1 MARRNAVK
9 VHWDRKKLAAKRGHG
24 YIEISIYLSE
34 GQRKFISLGSA
45 TAMEWMRMENSK
57 ELAEEVAKYESI
69 VEAMRT
75 LGEDMT
81 VANFESHL
89 DLQEVVENTRQVE
102 GKMFNGYDLTDS
114 FIEYVSDFIQQEN
127 VAKGTLKH
135 KKVVLRSLKTFG
147 MLRTF
152 EDLKPANIM
161 AYDRWLHRDK
171 SRSDVT
177 IATYHKYL
185 HYYINVLLMEERIPR
200 DPYKNVRIKKG
211 ESKERQ
217 PLTEEELIKVRD
229 AVLEREKLDRVRDL
243 FIFMAYTGLSY
254 IDTQSFEF
262 KKMTVFD
269 KETGL
274 YFIDGR
280 RLKTKTKYFTPILP
294 PAQKVLEKNNYQLLK
309 ISNQKAN
316 DHLHTIEEKL
326 GIEHPMTC
334 HIARHSFATLCLAH
348 GVPADNVSKMLGHTN
363 LKTTM
368 RYAKTLQTTIRH
380 NTSALVGSLL

>member
-1 MARRNAVK
+1 MAKRNAVK

-45 TAMEWMRMENSK
+45 MAMEWMRMENSK

-334 HIARHSFATLCLAH
+334 HCGRHIDFLSCLKI
-348 GVPADNVSKMLGHTN
+348 SI
-363 LKTTM
+363 
-368 RYAKTLQTTIRH
+368 LQNYRV
-380 NTSALVGSLL
+380 A

>member
-1 MARRNAVK
+1 MAKKNSVK
-9 VHWDRKKLAAKRGHG
+9 VYWDRKKLAAKRGHG
-24 YIEISIYLSE
+24 YIEISVYLSE

-45 TAMEWMRMENSK
+45 TAMEWMRIKKSK
-57 ELAEEVAKYESI
+57 ELAEEMAKYENI

-81 VANFESHL
+81 IANFESHL
-89 DLQEVVENTRQVE
+89 DIREVVNKGKEE
-102 GKMFNGYDLTDS
+102 GGKMFNGNDLTGS
-114 FIEYVSDFIQQEN
+114 FIEYVSDFIEQED

-135 KKVVLRSLKTFG
+135 KKVVLTSLKTFG
-147 MLRTF
+147 MIQSY
-152 EDLKPANIM
+152 EDLTPANIM

-171 SRSDVT
+171 TRSDVT
-177 IATYHKYL
+177 VATYHKYL

-200 DPYKNVRIKKG
+200 DPYKNVKIKKG
-211 ESKERQ
+211 QSKERQ

-229 AVLEREKLDRVRDL
+229 SVLEREKLDRVRDL
-243 FIFMAYTGLSY
+243 FIFMAYTGLAY
-254 IDTQSFEF
+254 IDTQNFDF
-262 KKMTVFD
+262 NKMTVLD

-280 RLKTKTKYFTPILP
+280 RLKTKTEYFTPILP
-294 PAQKVLEKNNYQLLK
+294 PAQKVLEKNNYKLLK

-326 GIEHPMTC
+326 SIEHPMTC

-348 GVPADNVSKMLGHTN
+348 GIPADNVSKMLGHTN

-368 RYAKTLQTTIRH
+368 RYAKTLQATIRQ
-380 NTSALVGSLL
+380 NAGAMLSSLL

>member
-1 MARRNAVK
+1 MAKKSAVQ
-9 VHWDRKKLAAKRGHG
+9 VLWDRKKVADKKGYGH
-24 YIEISIYLSE
+24 IEIIIYFTKKE
-34 GQRKFISLGSA
+34 RKHISFGKC
-45 TAMEWMRMENSK
+45 TPMEWRRLENSK
-57 ELAEEVAKYESI
+57 EIREQVKKYEGI
-69 VEAMRT
+69 VELMKS
-75 LGEDMT
+75 LHEEMT
-81 VANFESHL
+81 IANFEAHQELREIVKVKKEESGL
-89 DLQEVVENTRQVE
+89 LYNGNDLS
-102 GKMFNGYDLTDS
+102 GS
-114 FIEYVSDFIQQEN
+114 FIEFIRSFIEQED
-127 VAKGTLKH
+127 VAKGTKKH
-135 KKVVLRSLKTFG
+135 KRCVLRSIEESGFISTYN
-147 MLRTF
+147 
-152 EDLKPANIM
+152 DLTPANIM
-161 AYDRWLHRDK
+161 RYDRWLHDGVRTN
-171 SRSDVT
+171 VT

-185 HYYINVLLMEERIPR
+185 HYYINVLLMQELIPR
-200 DPYKNVRIKKG
+200 DPYKNVVIKKG
-211 ESKERQ
+211 QSQERQ

-254 IDTQSFEF
+254 IDTQSFDF